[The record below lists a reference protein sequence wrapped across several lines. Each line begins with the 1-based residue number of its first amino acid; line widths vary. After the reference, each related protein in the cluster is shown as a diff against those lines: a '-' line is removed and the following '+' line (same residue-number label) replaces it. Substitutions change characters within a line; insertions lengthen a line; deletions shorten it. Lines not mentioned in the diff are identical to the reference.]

1 MSHTKSPRRLTMPQ
15 YLTARLEQLSDAKSL
30 DDIVHEMGLKSENV
44 LSAWASGKARVSLGT
59 VLSLAKALGAP
70 ILPFFRLAMEQW
82 ELGELA
88 AAVCERTLVEGAS
101 SAARPTDK
109 TGSEGTTTQPPDLEL
124 DEFGPLHVALCFDVP
139 SEFCRQFR
147 LEAANRRLS
156 GNELLLLSFQTYLA
170 YRESPS
176 KRRPAPASSP
186 SDVAQRAK

>member
-1 MSHTKSPRRLTMPQ
+1 MPQ
-15 YLTARLEQLSDAKSL
+15 YLTARLEHLADAKSR
-30 DDIVHEMGLKSENV
+30 DDIAREMGHKSENV
-44 LSAWASGKARVSLGT
+44 LYAWASGKARVSLVS
-59 VLSLAKALGAP
+59 VLPLAKALGAP

-101 SAARPTDK
+101 GAAPTDK
-109 TGSEGTTTQPPDLEL
+109 TGAESTTTQPPDLAL

-170 YRESPS
+170 YREAPS
-176 KRRPAPASSP
+176 KRR
-186 SDVAQRAK
+186 